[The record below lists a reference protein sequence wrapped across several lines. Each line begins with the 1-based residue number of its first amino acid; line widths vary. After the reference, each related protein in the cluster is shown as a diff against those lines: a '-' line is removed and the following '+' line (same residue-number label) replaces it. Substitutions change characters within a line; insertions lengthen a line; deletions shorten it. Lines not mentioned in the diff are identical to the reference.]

1 MQCTLCCLE
10 GAHCADVLFGRGA
23 VNPGGGMSF
32 KPPLLS
38 SRVGLSG
45 STLLEHSFSEARKI
59 LGGVLI
65 VFTKFLNQNPS
76 GFNIVQSWTQQNLKL
91 ESNLKMS
98 FYGQEQCCP

>member
-10 GAHCADVLFGRGA
+10 GLHCAVLCRRGA

-65 VFTKFLNQNPS
+65 VFTKFLNQNPF